1 MYKRMKLFNCAHF
14 LNIFLDF
21 FLKNHPSLYLEYN
34 VLYIYYL
41 ALDNQSSIWVKHHQV
56 SVGNKKKRK
65 KVKLF
70 DLNKKFCKNTKK
82 ILFSVLKV
90 LFLLSNMKVFD
101 GILRWSID
109 FCWCIV
115 LARTFEDFN
124 KLLLSTGRLLKYL
137 LLVIPCSYF
146 Q

>member
-56 SVGNKKKRK
+56 SVGNKKKK
-65 KVKLF
+65 KLNFLIKQKQLSQSVKH
-70 DLNKKFCKNTKK
+70 KNIWDNIKYC
-82 ILFSVLKV
+82 ILYKQY
-90 LFLLSNMKVFD
+90 
-101 GILRWSID
+101 
-109 FCWCIV
+109 IV
-115 LARTFEDFN
+115 WM
-124 KLLLSTGRLLKYL
+124 
-137 LLVIPCSYF
+137 
-146 Q
+146 